1 MSNSRSRRS
10 IAKKAASQ
18 THNKDDAY
26 TNGSTSSTPT
36 SRSGFNIGK
45 MHQTSL
51 VGFVKPVSSKDD
63 KTSMSGRGKAKR
75 RSSGGDTTE
84 WLYEENMNTG
94 TGDTGSTKA
103 DFGFNVEIQMDQNS
117 PTISPFS
124 RNSARSLILE
134 SSTSSKPV
142 SSPVPGL
149 SLFRAKRLDDNAS
162 RTDSPIADSTPRQ
175 LRKRKVRE
183 WEDSVVDAVGNPP
196 PAVLHLTPSHRP
208 NLPKRPRQTFVTT
221 SHSVS
226 PRNIT
231 APSTN
236 FPQPIPKHPIG
247 DCLRG
252 ATKVDERD
260 TSTSP
265 NLGFTRLFDDVVDES
280 YPPDDTYRSE
290 LAAPDRPLP
299 SPPKAVRENSS
310 TKRNGTCSP
319 VTRNDSRIQRGE
331 IVNLGETGPLLHF
344 ENIEECG
351 PNNKEPNVPAGSRHN
366 RRVIQKRRT
375 RENLEAFLAT
385 ISPDHSLPTGASRSL
400 NRSSTSGMINATPL
414 IRQNSAPQVQ
424 KIRRPGRHSYPVLNA
439 HSSYEESR
447 EPNAS
452 QEERKNPFAIPAPD
466 IAEVTRCSRV
476 PKETVSSEPSTA
488 SEQPVAVTGSFDR
501 SSHKMPDTLPE
512 QSSPPCVLSSQPL
525 DDGPFWETQPLLDI
539 DHPLPTLSPT
549 PSPPASKSI
558 SSIYFSRKLPIN
570 PQEKKEHPARP
581 VSVQNAHLRSLTG
594 HDDEERKAGPRPKDG
609 QDLDITLVA
618 ESSLS
623 TSSSGL
629 KPLNSSFVGSTQN
642 GRPIMGRTPHAE
654 ADVTLVAHATEIIS
668 QPLEK
673 QRQCDTSLTPDH
685 KRTPTGADI
694 GALVSAVEN
703 MSPYKKR
710 PKVLSVENTTEEVIE
725 VSSDSDTTERD
736 YHEVPPS
743 TVVANSGTSVID
755 WFSKYSPSIFESQ
768 LPEEEEIEVMSLP
781 PGWDAF
787 KTPRKSRH
795 SKQQLTT
802 SRAGISDALTKR
814 PVHASG
820 GSSTKSTTTISD
832 EYGADDAFG
841 TEVTPGRKEEDW
853 PEALRRFEQQPSPF
867 AGMFSGNAT
876 SSDEESG

>member
-1 MSNSRSRRS
+1 M
-10 IAKKAASQ
+10 
-18 THNKDDAY
+18 
-26 TNGSTSSTPT
+26 
-36 SRSGFNIGK
+36 GK

-51 VGFVKPVSSKDD
+51 VGFVKPVSSKRD
-63 KTSMSGRGKAKR
+63 KTSTSGQGKVKR
-75 RSSGGDTTE
+75 RSSGGDTTA
-84 WLYEENMNTG
+84 WLYEEDMNTG
-94 TGDTGSTKA
+94 TGDIGATKA
-103 DFGFNVEIQMDQNS
+103 DFGFNLEMQMNQNS

-124 RNSARSLILE
+124 RNSARSLMLE
-134 SSTSSKPV
+134 SSTSSKAV

-149 SLFRAKRLDDNAS
+149 LLFQAKRLDDNAS
-162 RTDSPIADSTPRQ
+162 RIDSPIADSTPRQ

-183 WEDSVVDAVGNPP
+183 WEDSVVDAVENPTP
-196 PAVLHLTPSHRP
+196 TVLHLTPSHRP

-221 SHSVS
+221 SHLVS
-226 PRNIT
+226 PRNIA

-236 FPQPIPKHPIG
+236 SPQPIPKLPIA
-247 DCLRG
+247 DRFRG
-252 ATKVDERD
+252 ATKVDGWD
-260 TSTSP
+260 TSTPP
-265 NLGFTRLFDDVVDES
+265 NFGFTRLFDDVVDES

-290 LAAPDRPLP
+290 LAAPVRSLP

-310 TKRNGTCSP
+310 TTRNGTCSP
-319 VTRNDSRIQRGE
+319 VIRNDNRIHRGE
-331 IVNLGETGPLLHF
+331 IANLGETGPLPHS

-351 PNNKEPNVPAGSRHN
+351 PDNKEPNVPAGSRHN

-385 ISPDHSLPTGASRSL
+385 ISPDHSLSTGASRSL

-452 QEERKNPFAIPAPD
+452 QEEWKNPFAIPAPD

-476 PKETVSSEPSTA
+476 PKETVSSGPSTA
-488 SEQPVAVTGSFDR
+488 SEQPVAVTGLLDS

-581 VSVQNAHLRSLTG
+581 VSVQNAHLRSLAG
-594 HDDEERKAGPRPKDG
+594 NDDEERKAGPQPTDG
-609 QDLDITLVA
+609 QDFDITLIA
-618 ESSLS
+618 KSSLS
-623 TSSSGL
+623 TSSPNL
-629 KPLNSSFVGSTQN
+629 KQLDSSFVSSIQN
-642 GRPIMGRTPHAE
+642 DYPPMESALHAE

-685 KRTPTGADI
+685 KRAPTGADI

-755 WFSKYSPSIFESQ
+755 WFSKYSPSMFESQ

-795 SKQQLTT
+795 LKQQLTT
-802 SRAGISDALTKR
+802 GRAGISDALTKR
-814 PVHASG
+814 LVHASG